1 MQLGFVFTNY
11 NNSQVTD
18 DAIRSIVN
26 NNDID
31 NIIIAIVD
39 NNSNKD
45 NVNRLKAIKN
55 QFLNIHLI
63 LNKTNVGYF
72 KGLNIGI
79 KYIKKN
85 FGNIN
90 HLVIGNNDLVFSID
104 FIDSVKKKY
113 NLFKKYPVISPN
125 IITLDGIHQ
134 NPHVVEKISKP
145 RQLIHDLYY
154 SNFYLALIIEKIS
167 KITHSFTDRSD
178 EKQFKIP
185 QEIYQGYGA
194 CYILGP
200 VFFQNFEKLWAPSF
214 IMHEEFFLAEQLY
227 SKGYKTFYE
236 PSIKVS
242 HNCHSTTKVLL
253 KKRRWELSRD
263 AHRLC
268 KQFLQGKKLELL

>member
-90 HLVIGNNDLVFSID
+90 HL
-104 FIDSVKKKY
+104 
-113 NLFKKYPVISPN
+113 
-125 IITLDGIHQ
+125 
-134 NPHVVEKISKP
+134 
-145 RQLIHDLYY
+145 
-154 SNFYLALIIEKIS
+154 
-167 KITHSFTDRSD
+167 
-178 EKQFKIP
+178 
-185 QEIYQGYGA
+185 
-194 CYILGP
+194 
-200 VFFQNFEKLWAPSF
+200 
-214 IMHEEFFLAEQLY
+214 
-227 SKGYKTFYE
+227 
-236 PSIKVS
+236 
-242 HNCHSTTKVLL
+242 
-253 KKRRWELSRD
+253 
-263 AHRLC
+263 
-268 KQFLQGKKLELL
+268 